1 MKRKKTKKLQSDGLV
16 EQLSLFAFGG
26 LTETSEALSIPQEEE
41 TLIIQGEESVELQ
54 IVTPVSPEV
63 AVVNY
68 RYDETHRL
76 IANGAKTKC
85 KNNIEAIRLL
95 KQIEKE
101 HRPAT
106 QEEQIV
112 LARYVGWGGLAEA
125 LTPNRVGWEKEYQT
139 LTQLLTP
146 DEFKKAQESTLT
158 AFYTNH
164 EIIQSIYQWLERI
177 GFNGGNILEPS
188 MGIGN
193 FFSCLPDSLAQTSKL
208 YGVEI
213 DSLSGRIAKL
223 LYPTA
228 EIRIQPF
235 ETTDFEDQF
244 FDLVIGNVPFGNL
257 KVADSRYKRH
267 HFSIHNYFIAKCLD
281 KLRPGGLLVVLTSKF
296 TLDQHMRK
304 VRQYFQDKAHLIGAI
319 RFPNT
324 AFKQTA
330 GTSAVE
336 DLLILQKKEY
346 GKTPDIEF
354 DWLDLSQTQEGIPVN
369 EYFLSHPKHI
379 LGRMAFAKYSAYGD
393 EKETTCEPVPGMA
406 WLDQLEEIL
415 NYLSQQVTYEEP
427 LPTFD
432 EEQSTIHTIAANTE
446 TKNFSYAI
454 MDNQLYFREHSK
466 MYPQN
471 VTGKK
476 LQRMKGLIQIH
487 QALREVIDFQTYHKH
502 EDFVDLTLYES
513 QLNQKMRRLN
523 TVYDSFVAK
532 YDYINAKAN
541 RLVFKRDSSYPLLC
555 SLEIESSDEKGVFEK
570 ASIFYKP
577 TILHEDEP
585 YMAETAMD
593 AMLIS
598 LNIKGELDLTYMT
611 ELLENFKDQPVSIQE
626 VLNELGERVYRDPQ
640 LAGSQ
645 PGSGW
650 VTAEEYLSGNVR
662 DKLDEAKAAASQDS
676 AYERNVMA
684 LTEAQ
689 PDPIDT
695 HEINFILGSTWIP
708 IEYYQTFMSELLQVP
723 ERFQEYIFVTFSK
736 ETATYHIEGKKML
749 DHTVLASQTY
759 GTGRMSAFEILETS
773 LNMRPAEVRDR
784 VEDDEGKVKYV
795 INQSETILAKE
806 KQTMIQ
812 LAFEKWLF
820 EESDRANDLTDL
832 YNQLFNSYR
841 LRDYDGSHL
850 TFPGMTSEI
859 KLREHQVNVVAQGIY
874 SPHNLLIAHEVGAG
888 KTYSAIAIA
897 HELKRLGTI
906 HKVLITVPNHL
917 VGQWGKEYL
926 TLYPTANI
934 LVATQQDFK
943 KENRQQFISR
953 ILTSDYDAIIIGHSS
968 FERIN
973 MSKEFQSKAL
983 EAEIE
988 AIEQAMEDLRR
999 ESNKNNWGVKKL
1011 AAFKKK
1017 LEVRY
1022 ETLFNADKKDN
1033 FINFEELGVDC
1044 LIVDEAHAFKNNFS
1058 YTKLSNVAGLSNTRS
1073 QRAVDMFM
1081 KVQYINQQNN
1091 GRGVI
1096 FLTGTPVSNSM
1107 SELHTMQKTLQPDT
1121 LDRIGLLAFDCW
1133 ASTFGKV
1140 ESSLEIRP
1148 EGNSYQLKD
1157 RFSKFHNLPELMTI
1171 FKQIADIKTEKM
1183 LNLPIPR
1190 LQTGE
1195 MQVITIPITDAQ
1207 QEIVYSHA
1215 ERAEA
1220 IRNRGVN
1227 PEDDNFLKLTSEA
1240 KLNSIDPRILD
1251 STIPYDPNTKL
1262 CICAQKVAEI
1272 YHQTTPD
1279 RLTQLI
1285 FCDKG
1290 TPKTDERFTFYRAMK
1305 EELIKLNVP
1314 EEDIAFIHDYKTDVQ
1329 RLALFDQVND
1339 GTIRI
1344 LIGSTEKMGTGMN
1357 VQRRLIALHHL
1368 DVPWRPADLTQR
1380 NGRILRQG
1388 NLNEEVSIFNYI
1400 TENTFDAYL
1409 WQILEQKQRYISQI
1423 MTEKSPMRSYEDVDT
1438 TQLQYAQFKALA
1450 VADDRIKHKME
1461 IENEIHRLT
1470 ILRSSWQSQRAKLQ
1484 RRVKE
1489 SYPAQLANHQERI
1502 KRMEEDLK
1510 ALASYVGQPIELEVN
1525 GQVLTDK
1532 EAIIHVIKEATK
1544 RIGFKMGDETS
1555 VGSLFGFKLDI
1566 VRRIDGLEFNL
1577 RQHHLYSTKV
1587 GIRPE
1592 YFISRLESIF
1602 KRIPELK
1609 AKAES
1614 ALASTHQEI
1623 ENAKKELAIP
1633 FAHESKLEDL
1643 RLEKARLD
1651 AELGLL

>member
-16 EQLSLFAFGG
+16 EQLNLFAFGG
-26 LTETSEALSIPQEEE
+26 LTETSETLSFPQEE
-41 TLIIQGEESVELQ
+41 TLMVQAEERVELQ
-54 IVTPVSPEV
+54 LVAPSSSDVT
-63 AVVNY
+63 VVNY
-68 RYDETHRL
+68 HYDETHHL

-101 HRPAT
+101 QRPAT
-106 QEEQIV
+106 SEEQII
-112 LARYVGWGGLAEA
+112 LARYVGWGGLSEA
-125 LTPNRVGWEKEYQT
+125 LTPNKVGWEKEYQT
-139 LTQLLTP
+139 ITQLLTP

-164 EIIQSIYQWLERI
+164 EIIQSIYQWLEKI

-193 FFSCLPDSLAQTSKL
+193 FFSCLPDSLAQTSHL

-228 EIRIQPF
+228 NIQIQPF
-235 ETTDFEDQF
+235 EKTDFEDQF

-257 KVADSRYKRH
+257 KVVDSRYKRY

-296 TLDQHMRK
+296 TLDQQMRN
-304 VRQYFQDKAHLIGAI
+304 VRQYFQDKAQLIGAI

-330 GTSAVE
+330 GTSTVE

-346 GKTPDIEF
+346 GKTSENEW
-354 DWLDLSQTQEGIPVN
+354 DWLNLSQTEEGVPVN
-369 EYFLSHPKHI
+369 EYFLSHPKHV
-379 LGRMAFAKYSAYGD
+379 LGQMAFAKYSLYGD

-406 WLDQLEEIL
+406 WLDQLEDVL
-415 NYLSQQVTYEEP
+415 NHLAQDVTYEEP
-427 LPTFD
+427 LSTFD
-432 EEQSTIHTIAANTE
+432 EEQSTVHAIAANTE
-446 TKNFSYAI
+446 TKNFSYTLI
-454 MDNQLYFREHSK
+454 DHQLYFREHSK
-466 MYPQN
+466 MYLQK

-487 QALREVIDFQTYHKH
+487 QALREVIEFQTHHKH
-502 EDFVDLTLYES
+502 QDFVDLTLYES
-513 QLNQKMRRLN
+513 QLHQKIRQLN

-532 YDYINAKAN
+532 YDYINTKAN

-577 TILHEDEP
+577 TILYHDEP
-585 YMAETAMD
+585 YMAETATD

-611 ELLENFKDQPVSIQE
+611 ELLENFKDQTVSVQE
-626 VLNELGERVYRDPQ
+626 VLNELGDQVYRDPQ

-645 PGSGW
+645 PDEGW
-650 VTAEEYLSGNVR
+650 VTAEAYLSGNVR
-662 DKLDEAKAAASQDS
+662 DKLEKAEEAARQDS
-676 AYERNVMA
+676 SYERNVVA
-684 LTEAQ
+684 LREAQ
-689 PDPIDT
+689 PDPIET

-708 IEYYQTFMSELLQVP
+708 LEYYQIFMNELLQVS
-723 ERFQEYIFVTFSK
+723 EQFQEYIFITFSK
-736 ETATYHIEGKKML
+736 ETATYHIDGKGIL

-759 GTGRMSAFEILETS
+759 GTGRINAFEILETS

-784 VEDDEGKVKYV
+784 VEDIEGKVKYV
-795 INQSETILAKE
+795 LNQSETILARE

-820 EESDRANDLTDL
+820 EEAERANELTDL
-832 YNQLFNSYR
+832 YNRRFNSYR
-841 LRDYDGSHL
+841 LRDYDGRHL
-850 TFPGMTSEI
+850 TFPGMSSDI

-917 VGQWGKEYL
+917 IGQWGKEYL

-934 LVATQQDFK
+934 LVATQQDFR
-943 KENRQQFISR
+943 KENRQQFVSR
-953 ILTSDYDAIIIGHSS
+953 ILTSDYDAIIMGHSS

-973 MSKEFQSKAL
+973 MSKEFQLKAL
-983 EAEIE
+983 EAEME
-988 AIEQAMEDLRR
+988 AVERAIMDLKE
-999 ESNKNNWGVKKL
+999 ESNKNSWSVKKL
-1011 AAFKKK
+1011 VSFKKK

-1022 ETLFNADKKDN
+1022 ETLFNADKKDD

-1081 KVQYINQQNN
+1081 KVQYLNQQNN

-1121 LDRIGLLAFDCW
+1121 LDQLGLLAFDCW

-1207 QEIVYSHA
+1207 QEVVYSHA
-1215 ERAEA
+1215 ERAER
-1220 IRNRGVN
+1220 IRNGGIS
-1227 PEDDNFLKLTSEA
+1227 PEEDNFLKLTSEA

-1262 CICAQKVAEI
+1262 CICAQKVSEI

-1290 TPKTDERFTFYRAMK
+1290 TPKTDGQFTFYQALK
-1305 EELIKLNVP
+1305 EELIQHHVL

-1339 GTIRI
+1339 GTIRV

-1409 WQILEQKQRYISQI
+1409 WQILEQKQRYIAQV
-1423 MTEKSPMRSYEDVDT
+1423 MTDKSPMRSYEDVDA

-1450 VADDRIKHKME
+1450 VADERIKYKME

-1489 SYPAQLANHQERI
+1489 KYPIQLANCKERI
-1502 KRMEEDLK
+1502 KRMEEDLN
-1510 ALASYVGQPIELEVN
+1510 ALEPYLEQPIQLEVD
-1525 GQVLTDK
+1525 GHLLTDK
-1532 EAIIHVIKEATK
+1532 ESIIQAIKEATK
-1544 RIGFKMGDETS
+1544 RIGFTSGDETS
-1555 VGSLFGFKLDI
+1555 VGNLFGFKLNL
-1566 VRRIDGLEFNL
+1566 VRQIDGLEFSL

-1587 GIRPE
+1587 GVRPE
-1592 YFISRLESIF
+1592 YFISRLENIF
-1602 KRIPELK
+1602 KQIPELK
-1609 AKAES
+1609 EKTERTLA
-1614 ALASTHQEI
+1614 ALHQEI
-1623 ENAKKELAIP
+1623 ENAQKELAIP
-1633 FAHESKLEDL
+1633 FAHEEKLEDL

-1651 AELGLL
+1651 AELGL